1 MAERNRAAVCRLWGL
16 TRNRRLACRFMA
28 DGLNPEHY
36 LDTALGVLA
45 EGVDGNSALDELPVP
60 IYTTDAE
67 GAVTYWNRA
76 CITFAGREPQL
87 GQDRWCVTWKIYTTT
102 GDLLPHDKC
111 PMAEAIRSQR
121 IIRDQVAIA
130 ERPDGSRVA
139 FRPYPTPLFNDDGS
153 LRGAVNML
161 IDVSE
166 EQSDALHVQ
175 AARCRRLAGATYDR
189 RTSKVLDDM
198 ADSFERIA
206 DDLAAAGSP
215 KPSARNRRR

>member
-1 MAERNRAAVCRLWGL
+1 MSS
-16 TRNRRLACRFMA
+16 
-28 DGLNPEHY
+28 
-36 LDTALGVLA
+36 TAPDDVTHPTFDLRELLRVLQ
-45 EGVDGNSALDELPVP
+45 VMRDGNFSVHMPGHLTGIGGKIADTLNEIIEANQRMAAELVRVGQVVGK
-60 IYTTDAE
+60 E
-67 GAVTYWNRA
+67 GQTRQRVRFGRN
-76 CITFAGREPQL
+76 AGAW
-87 GQDRWCVTWKIYTTT
+87 GQMET
-102 GDLLPHDKC
+102 
-111 PMAEAIRSQR
+111 S
-121 IIRDQVAIA
+121 
-130 ERPDGSRVA
+130 
-139 FRPYPTPLFNDDGS
+139 
-153 LRGAVNML
+153 VNML